1 LGKDSGQAVAR
12 FQALV
17 RPLIDQPAAISDGR
31 KMSYTDATIGTVQAL
46 YLNSLWPTLNLG
58 LQQLAQ
64 GRSNADCQALNS
76 QISCLMRLA
85 DIYYGRSAD
94 GSYSTEMDVFQAV
107 HCADDPAIKD
117 PNVVRDIDVQ
127 YRKVAPFLDNGQP
140 PSPALDNCAFWPV
153 TATGGPHHPQTPG
166 LPTVMVI
173 STTQDPATPY
183 QAGVNLARDIKA
195 RLLTFEGT
203 RHTAFLQGNKCVDD
217 AGISY
222 LTDLTLPAEGI
233 RCKSDT

>member
-1 LGKDSGQAVAR
+1 
-12 FQALV
+12 
-17 RPLIDQPAAISDGR
+17 
-31 KMSYTDATIGTVQAL
+31 
-46 YLNSLWPTLNLG
+46 
-58 LQQLAQ
+58 
-64 GRSNADCQALNS
+64 
-76 QISCLMRLA
+76 
-85 DIYYGRSAD
+85 
-94 GSYSTEMDVFQAV
+94 MDVFQAV

-140 PSPALDNCAFWPV
+140 PSSALDNCAFWPV
-153 TATGGPHHPQTPG
+153 PSTGGPHHPQTPG
-166 LPTVMVI
+166 LPAVMVI

-217 AGISY
+217 AGINY
-222 LTDLTLPAEGI
+222 LTNLELPAEGI